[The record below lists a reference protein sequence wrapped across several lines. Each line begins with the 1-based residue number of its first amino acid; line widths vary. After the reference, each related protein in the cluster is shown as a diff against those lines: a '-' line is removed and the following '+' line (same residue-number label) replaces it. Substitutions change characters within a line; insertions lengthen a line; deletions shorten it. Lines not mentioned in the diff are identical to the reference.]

1 MEVKLRANIVFSRT
15 YTVEAEDQ
23 MAAMKTVR
31 EMLEKPFPIREFE
44 MTYFYFD
51 DLDGIRWLDDEKLK
65 KRVEAASSQVNIK

>member
-31 EMLEKPFPIREFE
+31 EMLQKPIPIREFE
-44 MTYFYFD
+44 ITGFYFD
-51 DLDGIRWLDDEKLK
+51 DLDGIRWLDDEKFRK
-65 KRVEAASSQVNIK
+65 

>member
-31 EMLEKPFPIREFE
+31 EILQKPIPIREFE
-44 MTYFYFD
+44 ITYLYFD
-51 DLDGIRWLDDEKLK
+51 DLDGIRWLDTEKLK
-65 KRVEAASSQVNIK
+65 KRVEAASSQRNIK